1 MNTADI
7 FDLKRLVDAQEGIYE
22 RALAE
27 LRSGQKRSHWMWFI
41 FPQIVGLAMSST
53 SRHYAIKS
61 LDEARVYLE
70 HPILGHRLIECSQTL
85 VGLQGR
91 SASQIFGY
99 PDDLKLKSSM
109 TLFSLVDNDDP
120 VFGSVLDKYFDGA
133 RDERTV
139 EIVGQIDT

>member
-41 FPQIVGLAMSST
+41 FPQIVGLAMSAT

-91 SASQIFGY
+91 SASQIFRLPRRPKTKIIY
-99 PDDLKLKSSM
+99 DAI
-109 TLFSLVDNDDP
+109 FS
-120 VFGSVLDKYFDGA
+120 
-133 RDERTV
+133 RR
-139 EIVGQIDT
+139 QR